1 MINGSTYK
9 FREQYLPTE
18 IAAEVFLRVHTTL
31 LLGWIS
37 FREDTQPTLD
47 LWRERRIPNTSA
59 EKLLELWVYESLTDD
74 FFWNVLRDKHPSEP
88 LSQNNSLLLSNEIN
102 GILTCGQY
110 ISKEM
115 ILAGGLQETARSGMF
130 FWIIFSCSGFESLR
144 SLNVVN
150 KFFDIWNIW
159 WHWSIKHRS
168 WKISNK
174 LHWSIKK
181 GAEN

>member
-1 MINGSTYK
+1 M
-9 FREQYLPTE
+9 
-18 IAAEVFLRVHTTL
+18 
-31 LLGWIS
+31 
-37 FREDTQPTLD
+37 
-47 LWRERRIPNTSA
+47 
-59 EKLLELWVYESLTDD
+59 DD

-102 GILTCGQY
+102 GILTCGQC

-159 WHWSIKHRS
+159 WHWSIKYRS

-174 LHWSIKK
+174 FQQGCIDPSKKVQKTRRKLFEFSLKNIFYWPPTDAQPFSIVPSSWH
-181 GAEN
+181 AINRVPFHV